1 LREVEDWEFKI
12 SVLYLPINRIN
23 IHQSGLK
30 FFTYRMR
37 IAIFLLPAVLMV
49 AAAARPEPV
58 RQPGTPSDVQAL
70 LTKYACATCH
80 QVDKKMVGP
89 SWKDIARKKY
99 SKKRIIELVYK
110 PEPANWPGYPPMV
123 AQPTV
128 PKADLGK
135 IADWLATL

>member
-1 LREVEDWEFKI
+1 LREVEYWEFKI

>member
-1 LREVEDWEFKI
+1 
-12 SVLYLPINRIN
+12 
-23 IHQSGLK
+23 
-30 FFTYRMR
+30 
-37 IAIFLLPAVLMV
+37 MV

>member
-1 LREVEDWEFKI
+1 
-12 SVLYLPINRIN
+12 
-23 IHQSGLK
+23 
-30 FFTYRMR
+30 MR